1 MTAMHMPCY
10 AVAKTPS
17 CIWKFAILLRNHTM
31 KTAKQLLKVSAVV
44 ASLAVSG
51 MASASLT
58 TFQTFTGNYGV
69 SSDGWGGTS
78 QSGTISASVPAGATV
93 VAAYLYSAMYSSPT
107 AMADVKFGDT
117 TINNWDQEYVNPIP
131 PSLPNYF
138 RTGRKDVTALVKPT
152 IDGGPG
158 GVYDFSLQESD
169 SRTDGEA
176 LIVVYEMAGLE
187 LSTVAI
193 LDGGAALDGDTT
205 QVNFSDPV
213 DTTDPAFFAEMR
225 LGISFSCC
233 NQKSNVDVNGQL
245 LTNNAGNWDDGEV
258 QDNGSLITMGGY
270 DDDLLN
276 PNDYGEDDER
286 YNLVPFINDGDSNI
300 TVDTDN
306 PSNDDNIFVALFHV
320 KGEATF
326 TQDVPAPAPLALL
339 GLSLCGLF
347 ARSRRK

>member
-1 MTAMHMPCY
+1 MINAKRFLQIGAMI
-10 AVAKTPS
+10 VT
-17 CIWKFAILLRNHTM
+17 
-31 KTAKQLLKVSAVV
+31 
-44 ASLAVSG
+44 LAVSG

-58 TFQTFTGNYGV
+58 TFKTYVGNYGV

-93 VAAYLYSAMYSSPT
+93 VAAYLYSAMYGSAP
-107 AMADVKFGDT
+107 AMGDVNFNGT
-117 TINNWDQEYVNPIP
+117 NINSWDQEYVNPIP

-138 RTGRKDVTALVKPT
+138 RTGRKDVTDLVKPT

-158 GVYDFSLQESD
+158 GVYNFSLRESD

-176 LIVVYEMAGLE
+176 LIVVYELASLE
-187 LSTVAI
+187 KSTVAI

-205 QVNFSDPV
+205 TVNFADPI

-233 NQKSNVDVNGQL
+233 NQKSNVDVNGNL
-245 LTNNAGNWDDGEV
+245 LTNNAGNWDDGE
-258 QDNGSLITMGGY
+258 QQSNGSLITMGGY

-276 PNDYGEDDER
+276 PNNYTDDDER
-286 YNLVPFINDGDSNI
+286 YNLVPFINDGDTQI
-300 TVDTDN
+300 KVDTNN

-320 KGEATF
+320 KGEAGF
-326 TQDVPAPAPLALL
+326 NEPPPNSDVPAPAPLAMLAL
-339 GLSLCGLF
+339 ALF
-347 ARSRRK
+347 GVMYRRRQG